1 MALVRALSKAAAV
14 ARRTN
19 GMKYGKTIVDIFD
32 DAMEEAMDALC
43 AKRKEQ
49 ERDHNELIPLHVG
62 SPGDAK
68 AMNFAKVAR
77 VNRAKKLAAGTG
89 KKRAWGKLAVSVA
102 MGGTPSTATAPV
114 EVALTPRIQF
124 DNLLEKE
131 DLEKATP
138 AAMPAVGIP
147 AGENVSRLEKRVEE
161 ATAESKARDEAILER
176 IASLEIALTNC
187 VGSIANVV
195 ESRITTL
202 ENQQVAAKKRTPT
215 MVRMRRSKLQ
225 RAETTPSIGMDSLD
239 GSASLLTAAELERR
253 ELREAA
259 GANGGLAPSLSHP
272 FAHMG
277 LDA

>member
-68 AMNFAKVAR
+68 AMNLAKVAR

-176 IASLEIALTNC
+176 IASLEIALTTC
-187 VGSIANVV
+187 VASIANVV
-195 ESRITTL
+195 ES
-202 ENQQVAAKKRTPT
+202 QQATAKKRTPT